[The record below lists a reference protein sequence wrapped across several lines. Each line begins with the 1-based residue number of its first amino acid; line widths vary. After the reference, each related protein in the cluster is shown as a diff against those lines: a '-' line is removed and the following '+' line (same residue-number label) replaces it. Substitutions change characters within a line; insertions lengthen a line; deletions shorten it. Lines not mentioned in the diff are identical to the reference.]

1 VNEFVAGCDCLL
13 VDGTFWSEHEM
24 TGLGLS
30 RRTSR
35 DMGHVPISGEGGSL
49 EWLRTL
55 KVPRKIYTHINN
67 TNLIL
72 QKSSHERRTVRAAG
86 VEISHDGMEIR
97 L

>member
-1 VNEFVAGCDCLL
+1 
-13 VDGTFWSEHEM
+13 M
-24 TGLGLS
+24 TVLGLS
-30 RRTSR
+30 RRTAY

-55 KVPRKIYTHINN
+55 EVPRKIYTHINN
-67 TNLIL
+67 TNPIL
-72 QKSSHERRTVRAAG
+72 QKNSRERRAVRQAG